1 MRKTLLGLDSEEYL
15 LLEKRR
21 KRWWALT
28 VIAYSVA
35 FWLVILAQ
43 ELELDYLKRWE
54 WWYRVSFSNE
64 VARLRSWEPAVEILA
79 ITWKCLRDDAG
90 VTKGVRPCQLHVIRL
105 LVGHRCEEA
114 FRLHHSHSQQR
125 GKKHILSP
133 PLKHNVQ
140 RRVTCSVRM
149 WPSMTNCDH
158 DRCSIMCSNSVLY
171 KGIHAKGRK
180 NSWEWDERSW
190 MTCSSGTWTK
200 DHQYSEGG
208 NCCFLATASHL
219 LQIV

>member
-15 LLEKRR
+15 LPEKRR

-64 VARLRSWEPAVEILA
+64 VARLCSWEPAAEILA

-125 GKKHILSP
+125 GKKHTEPSFETQCAKEGHLQCQNVAQHDKLWSWQVQ
-133 PLKHNVQ
+133 HNVQ
-140 RRVTCSVRM
+140 
-149 WPSMTNCDH
+149 
-158 DRCSIMCSNSVLY
+158 
-171 KGIHAKGRK
+171 
-180 NSWEWDERSW
+180 
-190 MTCSSGTWTK
+190 
-200 DHQYSEGG
+200 
-208 NCCFLATASHL
+208 
-219 LQIV
+219 